1 MDLKSIDLVVRLKVC
16 MLLVFNYEVIIIT

>member
-16 MLLVFNYEVIIIT
+16 MLLVFNYEVI

>member
-16 MLLVFNYEVIIIT
+16 MLLVFNYEVIII